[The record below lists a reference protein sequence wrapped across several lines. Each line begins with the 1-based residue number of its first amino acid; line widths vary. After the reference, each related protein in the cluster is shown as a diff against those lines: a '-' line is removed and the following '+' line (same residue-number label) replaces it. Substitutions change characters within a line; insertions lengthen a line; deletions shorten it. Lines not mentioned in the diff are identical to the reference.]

1 MGFWKQMKDLMP
13 ILLLSL
19 LVFVVVYGITLV
31 VSNEWVQIIVGGSV
45 GVVLYLGI
53 AYLFRFEELDDLKY
67 MLAR

>member
-53 AYLFRFEELDDLKY
+53 AYLFRFEELDAMKY
-67 MLAR
+67 MIR